1 MELLEGRKNF
11 MIIDIF
17 LPLSLIFIMFT
28 LGLGLTLN
36 DFINLV
42 HTPKAFFVGIMN
54 QMFLLP
60 LVAFII
66 ISLMGITKE
75 IAVGMMILASCPGG
89 VTSNIITKLAK
100 GDTALSISYTAVISI
115 LTIVSLPMITGFSM
129 KYFMGADAPPL
140 NLLSLG
146 FTMFLITA
154 LPVGIGL
161 SVRSKYRT
169 FADSFEATAT
179 KISIILF
186 IIIILGALASEWNTF
201 INNLLK
207 LGPAIILLMV
217 VMITIGYKSSNWF
230 KMNNRQAVT
239 VAIESGIQNGTVGI
253 TIGNLIINPET
264 GLSILSIPSGV
275 YGILMYFICLPFV
288 FWYIKTKHK

>member
-1 MELLEGRKNF
+1 

-17 LPLSLIFIMFT
+17 LPLSLIFIMFA

-161 SVRSKYRT
+161 SVRSKYKS

-186 IIIILGALASEWNTF
+186 IIIILGALTSEWNTF

-288 FWYIKTKHK
+288 FWYIKNKHK

>member
-1 MELLEGRKNF
+1 MELREGRNTF

-115 LTIVSLPMITGFSM
+115 LSIASLPMITGFSM

-146 FTMFLITA
+146 LTMFLITA
-154 LPVGIGL
+154 MPVGIGVL
-161 SVRSKYRT
+161 VRSKFRT
-169 FADSFEATAT
+169 FADSFESTAT
-179 KISIILF
+179 KISIVLF
-186 IIIILGALASEWNTF
+186 IIIIIGALASEWNTF
-201 INNLLK
+201 INNLSS
-207 LGPAIILLMV
+207 LGPAIIFLMV
-217 VMITIGYKSSNWF
+217 IMITIGYNSSKWF
-230 KMNNRQAVT
+230 RMNNQQAVT
-239 VAIESGIQNGTVGI
+239 VAIESGIHNGTVGI
-253 TIGNLIINPET
+253 TIGNIIINPET

-288 FWYIKTKHK
+288 FWYIKNIHK